1 MRERETEFKQHQNE
15 KGDILQRSRDLRDKE
30 NNEQF
35 YANKFENSE
44 EMDEFLEKYNLL
56 ALDQK

>member
-1 MRERETEFKQHQNE
+1 M
-15 KGDILQRSRDLRDKE
+15 SRDLRDKE

-44 EMDEFLEKYNLL
+44 EKNEFLEKYNLL
-56 ALDQK
+56 ALAEK